1 MKLSF
6 MGLEWVHNFPFIL
19 VHFMVQYSTVH
30 LNLPLIVLLKPL
42 RYDKNVLLE
51 IIMESKKLNLEISAC
66 DIKKVRL
73 NDSILSQINYIII
86 FH

>member
-1 MKLSF
+1 
-6 MGLEWVHNFPFIL
+6 
-19 VHFMVQYSTVH
+19 MVQYSTVH
-30 LNLPLIVLLKPL
+30 LNLPLIVLLKTKPL

-51 IIMESKKLNLEISAC
+51 IIMESKKWNLEISAC